1 MKWHTEAIDFPSGDL
16 QLHGV
21 LNIPN
26 AEGPFPGAIM
36 CHGMASDHRSMRP
49 SAQQLVRRGVATF
62 SIDMRG
68 HGKSEGTFDGNIG
81 RDVSAAFDVLKK
93 HDRIDGERIAFVGH
107 SIGALASLYAASSA
121 KDIRAVVLLSLPSE
135 VDGLTTFW
143 NAIRAEGERTGK
155 DILEFPRMGP
165 LPYTGWFNQ
174 QVSLAWMRLRGYTVR
189 ISSKPDVD
197 SWKSLDP
204 ATNIPK
210 LNSTQKLFVQCKGDR
225 WLPFEKTL
233 ELYEKADQP
242 KEFMHIDGGFH
253 VSPLLPGKLRDR
265 WMTWLTSVLK

>member
-1 MKWHTEAIDFPSGDL
+1 
-16 QLHGV
+16 
-21 LNIPN
+21 
-26 AEGPFPGAIM
+26 M
-36 CHGMASDHRSMRP
+36 CHGMASDRRSMRP

-62 SIDMRG
+62 IIDMRG
-68 HGKSEGTFDGNIG
+68 HGKSGGTFDGNIG
-81 RDVSAAFDVLKK
+81 RDVSAAFDALKK
-93 HDRIDGERIAFVGH
+93 HEMIDSERIAFVGH

-121 KDIRAVVLLSLPSE
+121 KGVKAVVLLSLPAE

-155 DILEFPRMGP
+155 DILEFPRMGS

-189 ISSKPDVD
+189 ISSKPDVA
-197 SWKSLDP
+197 SWKLLDP
-204 ATNIPK
+204 ATNIQG

-233 ELYEKADQP
+233 ALYEKADQP
-242 KEFMHIDGGFH
+242 KKFMHINGGFH

-265 WMTWLTSVLK
+265 WMTWLTSTLK

>member
-81 RDVSAAFDVLKK
+81 RDVSAAFDVLNVNMFLHSRKLAVATISVFK
-93 HDRIDGERIAFVGH
+93 EFGRTDLAFSG
-107 SIGALASLYAASSA
+107 
-121 KDIRAVVLLSLPSE
+121 
-135 VDGLTTFW
+135 
-143 NAIRAEGERTGK
+143 
-155 DILEFPRMGP
+155 
-165 LPYTGWFNQ
+165 
-174 QVSLAWMRLRGYTVR
+174 
-189 ISSKPDVD
+189 
-197 SWKSLDP
+197 
-204 ATNIPK
+204 
-210 LNSTQKLFVQCKGDR
+210 
-225 WLPFEKTL
+225 
-233 ELYEKADQP
+233 DQP
-242 KEFMHIDGGFH
+242 
-253 VSPLLPGKLRDR
+253 LLINSL
-265 WMTWLTSVLK
+265 